1 MKSDEC
7 ASHGLTK
14 AKRHISSLKST
25 YPLIITSKGLFKMA
39 QALVLDT
46 KLKKTPCE
54 QYEWNPLL
62 QNGLRKN
69 MI

>member
-7 ASHGLTK
+7 TLRELTK
-14 AKRHISSLKST
+14 AKRHTFSLKST

-46 KLKKTPCE
+46 K
-54 QYEWNPLL
+54 
-62 QNGLRKN
+62 
-69 MI
+69 